1 MPISLLGMRFRLF
14 TLCFAGAAAALT
26 AATSLVPGFTL
37 AYSSPQLHIA
47 LETATALISFL
58 VAYLVYGRF
67 RERKRLD
74 DLMLASALVLIAS
87 TSLVFSAVPHTV
99 PAEGAR
105 NFSVWASVGGAVLGA
120 LTLALAAFA
129 PATRV
134 SSPRRAT
141 VIAALCCIGG
151 LIATASVVGLFANGV
166 DPDIPLALAPDAAH
180 RPILLGH
187 HFLLGTQI
195 VGVLLFIAAALG
207 FIQRGE
213 RDNDEL
219 MRWFAAGAA
228 LSAFARF
235 NYFLFPSLYSD
246 WVFTGDFL
254 RLGFCLLLLAGAAR
268 EIGSYWRRLASMAI
282 LEERRRIARELHDG
296 VAQELAYIVA
306 ESSGSLAAAAERALD
321 ESRRAIAALTR
332 PVDEPLEVALVQ
344 AAEEVAGR
352 VGVQLRIEVGRG
364 AQVSPDEREALIRIV
379 REAITNAGRHGGAE
393 NVSVELSNGN
403 GTLLRI
409 ADDGSGFDTRHTR
422 VGGFGSMSAA
432 PSRRCGSRCGC
443 GCPSHRAG
451 TCPTPS
457 APGAA

>member
-1 MPISLLGMRFRLF
+1 MPISSLECAFGSSP
-14 TLCFAGAAAALT
+14 CAFAGAAAALT

-141 VIAALCCIGG
+141 VIAALCCVGG

-352 VGVQLRIEVGRG
+352 VGVQLRIEVGKG

-422 VGGFGSMSAA
+422 VGGFGLVSMRERTEALGGRFKLS
-432 PSRRCGSRCGC
+432 SD
-443 GCPSHRAG
+443 AG
-451 TCPTPS
+451 EGTRIEVRLP
-457 APGAA
+457 

>member
-1 MPISLLGMRFRLF
+1 MRIRLF
-14 TLCFAGAAAALT
+14 TLAFAGAAAALT
-26 AATSLVPGFTL
+26 AVASLIPGFTL

-74 DLMLASALVLIAS
+74 DLMLACALLLIAT
-87 TSLVFSAVPHTV
+87 TSLVFSALPHTV

-120 LTLALAAFA
+120 FTLALAAFA
-129 PATRV
+129 PAKRV
-134 SSPRRAT
+134 SSPRRAS
-141 VIAALCCIGG
+141 VIAALSCAGA
-151 LIATASVVGLFANGV
+151 LVATASIVALFADGV
-166 DPDIPLALAPDAAH
+166 DPEIPLALSPDAAH

-195 VGVLLFIAAALG
+195 VGVLLFIVAALG

-254 RLGFCLLLLAGAAR
+254 RVGFCLLLLAGAAR
-268 EIGSYWRRLASMAI
+268 EIGSYWRRLASMAV

-306 ESSGSLAAAAERALD
+306 ESSGALAAAAERALD

-332 PVDEPLEVALVQ
+332 PVDEPLEVALIQ

-352 VGVQLRIEVGRG
+352 VGVQLRIEVCGG
-364 AQVSPDEREALIRIV
+364 AEVSPDEREALIRIV

-393 NVSVELSNGN
+393 NVSVELTNGH

-409 ADDGSGFDTRHTR
+409 ADDGSGFDPRHTR
-422 VGGFGSMSAA
+422 VGGFGLVSMRERTEALGGRFRLS
-432 PSRRCGSRCGC
+432 SE
-443 GCPSHRAG
+443 AG
-451 TCPTPS
+451 GGTSIEVRLP
-457 APGAA
+457 

>member
-1 MPISLLGMRFRLF
+1 MRIRLF
-14 TLCFAGAAAALT
+14 TLAFAGPAAALT
-26 AATSLVPGFTL
+26 AAASLIPGFAL

-74 DLMLASALVLIAS
+74 DLMLACALLLIAT
-87 TSLVFSAVPHTV
+87 TSLVFSALPHTV

-120 LTLALAAFA
+120 FTLALAAFA
-129 PATRV
+129 PAKRV
-134 SSPRRAT
+134 SSPRRAS
-141 VIAALCCIGG
+141 VIAALSCAGA
-151 LIATASVVGLFANGV
+151 LVATASIVALFADGV
-166 DPDIPLALAPDAAH
+166 DPEIPLALSPDAAH

-195 VGVLLFIAAALG
+195 VGVLLFIVAALG

-254 RLGFCLLLLAGAAR
+254 RVGFCLLLLAGAAR
-268 EIGSYWRRLASMAI
+268 EIGSYWRRLASMAV
-282 LEERRRIARELHDG
+282 L
-296 VAQELAYIVA
+296 
-306 ESSGSLAAAAERALD
+306 
-321 ESRRAIAALTR
+321 AIAAPASAGR
-332 PVDEPLEVALVQ
+332 SYNRVPFNP
-344 AAEEVAGR
+344 AAEVTLPDVA
-352 VGVQLRIEVGRG
+352 
-364 AQVSPDEREALIRIV
+364 AK
-379 REAITNAGRHGGAE
+379 
-393 NVSVELSNGN
+393 
-403 GTLLRI
+403 
-409 ADDGSGFDTRHTR
+409 
-422 VGGFGSMSAA
+422 
-432 PSRRCGSRCGC
+432 
-443 GCPSHRAG
+443 
-451 TCPTPS
+451 
-457 APGAA
+457 

>member
-1 MPISLLGMRFRLF
+1 
-14 TLCFAGAAAALT
+14 
-26 AATSLVPGFTL
+26 
-37 AYSSPQLHIA
+37 
-47 LETATALISFL
+47 
-58 VAYLVYGRF
+58 
-67 RERKRLD
+67 
-74 DLMLASALVLIAS
+74 
-87 TSLVFSAVPHTV
+87 
-99 PAEGAR
+99 
-105 NFSVWASVGGAVLGA
+105 
-120 LTLALAAFA
+120 
-129 PATRV
+129 
-134 SSPRRAT
+134 

-352 VGVQLRIEVGRG
+352 VGVQLRIDVGRG

-422 VGGFGSMSAA
+422 VGGFGLVSMRERTEALGGRFKLS
-432 PSRRCGSRCGC
+432 SD
-443 GCPSHRAG
+443 AG
-451 TCPTPS
+451 EGTRIEVRLP
-457 APGAA
+457 

>member
-1 MPISLLGMRFRLF
+1 MRFRLF
-14 TLCFAGAAAALT
+14 TLAFAGAAAALT

-141 VIAALCCIGG
+141 LIATLCCIGG

-422 VGGFGSMSAA
+422 VGGFGLVSMRERTEALGGRFKLS
-432 PSRRCGSRCGC
+432 SD
-443 GCPSHRAG
+443 AG
-451 TCPTPS
+451 EGTRIEVRLP
-457 APGAA
+457 

>member
-1 MPISLLGMRFRLF
+1 MRFRLF
-14 TLCFAGAAAALT
+14 TLAFAGAAAALT
-26 AATSLVPGFTL
+26 ATTSLVPGFSL

-47 LETATALISFL
+47 LDTATALISFL
-58 VAYLVYGRF
+58 VGYLVYGRF

-129 PATRV
+129 PSTRV

-141 VIAALCCIGG
+141 VIAALCCVGA
-151 LIATASVVGLFANGV
+151 LIATASVVGLFADGI
-166 DPDIPLALAPDAAH
+166 DPEIPLALSPDATH

-268 EIGSYWRRLASMAI
+268 EIGSYWRRLASMAV

-306 ESSGSLAAAAERALD
+306 ESSGTLAAAAERALD

-352 VGVQLRIEVGRG
+352 VGVQLRIDVGRG
-364 AQVSPDEREALIRIV
+364 ARVSPDEREALIRIV

-403 GTLLRI
+403 GTVLRI
-409 ADDGSGFDTRHTR
+409 VDDGSGFNPRRTRA
-422 VGGFGSMSAA
+422 GGFGLVSMRERTEALGGRFKLS
-432 PSRRCGSRCGC
+432 SG
-443 GCPSHRAG
+443 AG
-451 TCPTPS
+451 EGTRIEVRLP
-457 APGAA
+457 

>member
-1 MPISLLGMRFRLF
+1 MRIRLF
-14 TLCFAGAAAALT
+14 TLAFAGAAAALT
-26 AATSLVPGFTL
+26 AAASLIPGFTL

-74 DLMLASALVLIAS
+74 DLMLACALFLIAT
-87 TSLVFSAVPHTV
+87 TSLVFSALPHTV

-120 LTLALAAFA
+120 FTLALAAFA
-129 PATRV
+129 PAKRV
-134 SSPRRAT
+134 SSPRRAS
-141 VIAALCCIGG
+141 VIAALSCAGA
-151 LIATASVVGLFANGV
+151 LVATASIVALFADGV
-166 DPDIPLALAPDAAH
+166 DPKIPLALSPDAAH

-195 VGVLLFIAAALG
+195 VGVLLFIVAALG

-254 RLGFCLLLLAGAAR
+254 RVGFCLLLLAGAAR
-268 EIGSYWRRLASMAI
+268 EIGSYWRRLASMAV

-306 ESSGSLAAAAERALD
+306 ESSGALAAAAERALD

-332 PVDEPLEVALVQ
+332 PVDEPLEVALIQ

-352 VGVQLRIEVGRG
+352 VGVQLRIEVCGG
-364 AQVSPDEREALIRIV
+364 AEVSPDEREALIRIV

-393 NVSVELSNGN
+393 NVSVELTNGH

-409 ADDGSGFDTRHTR
+409 ADDGSGFDPRHTR
-422 VGGFGSMSAA
+422 VGGFGLVSMRERTEALGGRFRLS
-432 PSRRCGSRCGC
+432 SE
-443 GCPSHRAG
+443 AG
-451 TCPTPS
+451 GGTSIEVRLP
-457 APGAA
+457 

>member
-1 MPISLLGMRFRLF
+1 MRIRLF
-14 TLCFAGAAAALT
+14 TLAFAGAAAALT
-26 AATSLVPGFTL
+26 AAASLVPGVTL
-37 AYSSPQLHIA
+37 AYRSPQLHVA

-67 RERKRLD
+67 RESRRLD
-74 DLMLASALVLIAS
+74 DLMLACALALISA
-87 TSLVFSAVPHTV
+87 TSLVFSALPHTV
-99 PAEGAR
+99 PAEGSR
-105 NFSVWASVGGAVLGA
+105 NFSVWGSVGGAVLGA
-120 LTLALAAFA
+120 LMLALAAFA
-129 PATRV
+129 PPTRV
-134 SSPRRAT
+134 ASPRRAT
-141 VIAALCCIGG
+141 VIAALLCAGA
-151 LIATASVVGLFANGV
+151 LIATGSLVALFADGV
-166 DPDIPLALAPDAAH
+166 DPEIPLGLSPSDAH
-180 RPILLGH
+180 RPILLGQ

-195 VGVLLFIAAALG
+195 VGVLLFIVAALG

-213 RDNDEL
+213 RDGDEL

-268 EIGSYWRRLASMAI
+268 EIGSYWRRLASMAV

-332 PVDEPLEVALVQ
+332 AVDEPLEVALVQ

-352 VGVQLRIEVGRG
+352 VGVQLRVDVSEG
-364 AQVSPDEREALIRIV
+364 ATVSPDKREALIRIV
-379 REAITNAGRHGGAE
+379 REAITNAGRHGGATV
-393 NVSVELSNGN
+393 VSVELANGH

-409 ADDGSGFDTRHTR
+409 VDDGAGFDPAHTR
-422 VGGFGSMSAA
+422 VGGFGLVSMRERAEAVGGRFTLS
-432 PSRRCGSRCGC
+432 SERGS
-443 GCPSHRAG
+443 G
-451 TCPTPS
+451 TKIEVRLP
-457 APGAA
+457 

>member
-1 MPISLLGMRFRLF
+1 MRFRLF
-14 TLCFAGAAAALT
+14 TLAFAGAAAALT

-74 DLMLASALVLIAS
+74 DLVLASALVLIAS

-129 PATRV
+129 PAKRV

-141 VIAALCCIGG
+141 VIAALCCAGA

-166 DPDIPLALAPDAAH
+166 DPDIPLSLAPDAAH

-352 VGVQLRIEVGRG
+352 VGVQLRIDVGKG
-364 AQVSPDEREALIRIV
+364 AEVSPDEREALIRIV

-409 ADDGSGFDTRHTR
+409 ADDGTGFDTRHTR
-422 VGGFGSMSAA
+422 VGGFGLVSMRERTEALGGRFKLS
-432 PSRRCGSRCGC
+432 SD
-443 GCPSHRAG
+443 AG
-451 TCPTPS
+451 EGTRIEVHLP
-457 APGAA
+457 

>member
-1 MPISLLGMRFRLF
+1 MPIFPGGMRFRLF
-14 TLCFAGAAAALT
+14 TLAFAGAAAALT
-26 AATSLVPGFTL
+26 AVASLAPGVTL

-47 LETATALISFL
+47 LETATALIAFL
-58 VAYLVYGRF
+58 VAFLVYGRF

-74 DLMLASALVLIAS
+74 DLVLACALVLIAS
-87 TSLVFSAVPHTV
+87 TSLVFSALPHSV
-99 PAEGAR
+99 PAEGSR
-105 NFSVWASVGGAVLGA
+105 NFSVWASVGGALLGA

-129 PATRV
+129 PSTRV

-141 VIAALCCIGG
+141 VIAALSCVGA
-151 LIATASVVGLFANGV
+151 LIATASVVALFGNGV
-166 DPDIPLALAPDAAH
+166 DPEIPLDLSPDAAH

-195 VGVLLFIAAALG
+195 VGVLLFIVASLG

-268 EIGSYWRRLASMAI
+268 EIGSYWRRLASMAV

-306 ESSGSLAAAAERALD
+306 ESSGALAASAERALD

-332 PVDEPLEVALVQ
+332 PVDEPLELALVQ

-352 VGVQLRIEVGRG
+352 VGVQLRIDVCKGTR
-364 AQVSPDEREALIRIV
+364 VSPDEREALIRIV

-393 NVSVELSNGN
+393 NVSVELTNGH
-403 GTLLRI
+403 GTFLRI
-409 ADDGSGFDTRHTR
+409 ADDGSGFDPAHTR
-422 VGGFGSMSAA
+422 VGGFGLVSMRERTEALGGRFKLSSAA
-432 PSRRCGSRCGC
+432 GD
-443 GCPSHRAG
+443 G
-451 TCPTPS
+451 TRIEVRLP
-457 APGAA
+457 

>member
-1 MPISLLGMRFRLF
+1 MRFRLF
-14 TLCFAGAAAALT
+14 TLAFAGAAAALT
-26 AATSLVPGFTL
+26 ATTSLVPGFTL

-58 VAYLVYGRF
+58 IAFLVYGRF

-74 DLMLASALVLIAS
+74 DLMLASALLLIAS

-105 NFSVWASVGGAVLGA
+105 NFSVWASVGGALLGA

-141 VIAALCCIGG
+141 AIAALSCAGA
-151 LIATASVVGLFANGV
+151 LIATASVVGLFADGI

-195 VGVLLFIAAALG
+195 VGVLLFIVAALG

-268 EIGSYWRRLASMAI
+268 EIGSYWRRLASMTV

-352 VGVQLRIEVGRG
+352 VGVQLQIDIGKG
-364 AQVSPDEREALIRIV
+364 AEVSPDEREALIRIV

-393 NVSVELSNGN
+393 HVAVELSNGN

-409 ADDGSGFDTRHTR
+409 ADDGSGFDPGHTR
-422 VGGFGSMSAA
+422 VGGFGVVSMRERTEALGGRFKLS
-432 PSRRCGSRCGC
+432 SE
-443 GCPSHRAG
+443 AG
-451 TCPTPS
+451 KGTRIEVRLP
-457 APGAA
+457 

>member
-1 MPISLLGMRFRLF
+1 VPISLLGMRFRLF

-26 AATSLVPGFTL
+26 ATTSLVPGFTL

-141 VIAALCCIGG
+141 VIAALCCVGG

-409 ADDGSGFDTRHTR
+409 VDDGSGFNPRHTR
-422 VGGFGSMSAA
+422 VGGFGLVSMRERTEALGGRFKLS
-432 PSRRCGSRCGC
+432 SD
-443 GCPSHRAG
+443 AG
-451 TCPTPS
+451 EGTRIEVRLP
-457 APGAA
+457 

>member
-1 MPISLLGMRFRLF
+1 MRFRLF

-141 VIAALCCIGG
+141 LIAALCCIGG

-352 VGVQLRIEVGRG
+352 VGVQLRIDVGKG
-364 AQVSPDEREALIRIV
+364 SEVSPDEREALIRIV

-393 NVSVELSNGN
+393 NVSLELSNGN

-422 VGGFGSMSAA
+422 VGGFGLVSMRERTEALGGRFKLS
-432 PSRRCGSRCGC
+432 SE
-443 GCPSHRAG
+443 AG
-451 TCPTPS
+451 EGTRIEVRLP
-457 APGAA
+457 

>member
-1 MPISLLGMRFRLF
+1 MRFRLF
-14 TLCFAGAAAALT
+14 TLAFAGAAAALT

-129 PATRV
+129 PAKRV

-141 VIAALCCIGG
+141 VIAALCCAGA

-352 VGVQLRIEVGRG
+352 VGVQLRIDVGKG
-364 AQVSPDEREALIRIV
+364 AEVSPDEREALIRIV

-393 NVSVELSNGN
+393 NVCVELSNGN

-409 ADDGSGFDTRHTR
+409 ADDGAGFDTRHTR
-422 VGGFGSMSAA
+422 LGGFGLVSMRERTEALGGRFKLSSDA
-432 PSRRCGSRCGC
+432 G
-443 GCPSHRAG
+443 AG
-451 TCPTPS
+451 TRIEVHLP
-457 APGAA
+457 

>member
-1 MPISLLGMRFRLF
+1 MRFRLF
-14 TLCFAGAAAALT
+14 TLAFAGAAAALT

-129 PATRV
+129 PAKRV

-141 VIAALCCIGG
+141 VIAALCCAGA

-352 VGVQLRIEVGRG
+352 VGVQLRIDVGKG
-364 AQVSPDEREALIRIV
+364 AEVSPDEREALIRIV

-409 ADDGSGFDTRHTR
+409 ADDGTGFDTRHTR
-422 VGGFGSMSAA
+422 VGGFGLVSMRERTEALGGRFKLS
-432 PSRRCGSRCGC
+432 SD
-443 GCPSHRAG
+443 AG
-451 TCPTPS
+451 EGTRIEVHLP
-457 APGAA
+457 

>member
-1 MPISLLGMRFRLF
+1 MPIFLGGMRFRLF
-14 TLCFAGAAAALT
+14 TLAFAGAAAALT
-26 AATSLVPGFTL
+26 AVASLAPGVTL

-47 LETATALISFL
+47 LETATALIAFL
-58 VAYLVYGRF
+58 VAFLVYGRF

-74 DLMLASALVLIAS
+74 DLVLACALVLIAS
-87 TSLVFSAVPHTV
+87 TSLVFSALPHSV
-99 PAEGAR
+99 PAEGSR
-105 NFSVWASVGGAVLGA
+105 NFSVWASVGGALLGA
-120 LTLALAAFA
+120 LTLALAAFS
-129 PATRV
+129 PSTRV

-141 VIAALCCIGG
+141 VIAALSCVGA
-151 LIATASVVGLFANGV
+151 LIATASVVALFGNGV
-166 DPDIPLALAPDAAH
+166 DPDIPLDLSPDAAH

-195 VGVLLFIAAALG
+195 VGVLLFIVASLG

-268 EIGSYWRRLASMAI
+268 EIGSYWRRLASMAV

-306 ESSGSLAAAAERALD
+306 ESSGALAAAAERALD

-332 PVDEPLEVALVQ
+332 PVDEPLELALVQ

-352 VGVQLRIEVGRG
+352 VGVQLRIDVCKGTR
-364 AQVSPDEREALIRIV
+364 VSPDEREALIRIV

-393 NVSVELSNGN
+393 NVSVELTNGH
-403 GTLLRI
+403 GTSLRI
-409 ADDGSGFDTRHTR
+409 ADDGSGFDPAHTR
-422 VGGFGSMSAA
+422 VGGFGLVSMRERTEALGGRFKLASAA
-432 PSRRCGSRCGC
+432 GD
-443 GCPSHRAG
+443 G
-451 TCPTPS
+451 TCIEVRLP
-457 APGAA
+457 

>member
-1 MPISLLGMRFRLF
+1 MRFRLF

-26 AATSLVPGFTL
+26 ALTSLVPGFTL

-393 NVSVELSNGN
+393 NVSVELTNGN
-403 GTLLRI
+403 GTSLRI
-409 ADDGSGFDTRHTR
+409 ADDGSGFDPAHTR
-422 VGGFGSMSAA
+422 VGGFGLVSMRERTEALGGRFRLSSEA
-432 PSRRCGSRCGC
+432 G
-443 GCPSHRAG
+443 AG
-451 TCPTPS
+451 TRIEVRLP
-457 APGAA
+457 

>member
-1 MPISLLGMRFRLF
+1 MRFRLF
-14 TLCFAGAAAALT
+14 TLAFAGAAAALT
-26 AATSLVPGFTL
+26 ATTSLVPGFTL

-141 VIAALCCIGG
+141 VIAALCCVGG

-409 ADDGSGFDTRHTR
+409 ADDGSGFNTRHTR
-422 VGGFGSMSAA
+422 VGGFGLVSMRERTEALGGRFKLS
-432 PSRRCGSRCGC
+432 SD
-443 GCPSHRAG
+443 AG
-451 TCPTPS
+451 EGTRIEVRLP
-457 APGAA
+457 

>member
-1 MPISLLGMRFRLF
+1 MRSRLF
-14 TLCFAGAAAALT
+14 TLAFAGAAAALT

-74 DLMLASALVLIAS
+74 DLMLASALALIAS

-141 VIAALCCIGG
+141 LIAALCCVGG

-332 PVDEPLEVALVQ
+332 PVDEPLAVALVQ

-352 VGVQLRIEVGRG
+352 VGVQLRIDVGKG
-364 AQVSPDEREALIRIV
+364 AEVSPDEREALIRIV

-422 VGGFGSMSAA
+422 VGGFGLVSMRERTEALGGRFKLS
-432 PSRRCGSRCGC
+432 SE
-443 GCPSHRAG
+443 AG
-451 TCPTPS
+451 EGTRIEVRLP
-457 APGAA
+457 

>member
-1 MPISLLGMRFRLF
+1 LHADFPGGMRIRDF
-14 TLCFAGAAAALT
+14 TLTSAAFAAGMT
-26 AATSLVPGFTL
+26 AVASLVPGASL
-37 AYSSPQLHIA
+37 AYRSPQLHVA

-58 VAYLVYGRF
+58 VAYLVFGRF
-67 RERKRLD
+67 RESKRLD
-74 DLMLASALVLIAS
+74 DLMLVCALVLIAS
-87 TSLVFSAVPHTV
+87 TSLVFSALPHTV

-129 PATRV
+129 PSRRV
-134 SSPRRAT
+134 ASPRRAS
-141 VIAALCCIGG
+141 VIAALSCAGAI
-151 LIATASVVGLFANGV
+151 IATGSICALFADGV
-166 DPDIPLALAPDAAH
+166 DPEIPLGLSPSDAH
-180 RPILLGH
+180 RPILLGQ

-195 VGVLLFIAAALG
+195 VGVLLFLIAALG
-207 FIQRGE
+207 FLQRGE
-213 RDNDEL
+213 RDKDEL
-219 MRWFAAGAA
+219 MRWFAAGSI

-268 EIGSYWRRLASMAI
+268 EIGSYWRRLASVAV

-306 ESSGSLAAAAERALD
+306 EARGPLAAAAERALD

-332 PVDEPLEVALVQ
+332 SVDEPLEVALVQ

-352 VGVQLRIEVGRG
+352 VGIQLRVHVSEG
-364 AQVSPDEREALIRIV
+364 ADVTPDEREALIRIV
-379 REAITNAGRHGGAE
+379 REAITNAGRHGGATT
-393 NVSVELSNGN
+393 VSVELANGN

-409 ADDGSGFDTRHTR
+409 ADDGTGFEPGNTRAA
-422 VGGFGSMSAA
+422 GFGLVSMRERAEALGGRFTLKSEV
-432 PSRRCGSRCGC
+432 GS
-443 GCPSHRAG
+443 G
-451 TCPTPS
+451 TRIEVRLP
-457 APGAA
+457 

>member
-1 MPISLLGMRFRLF
+1 VPISLLGMRFRLF
-14 TLCFAGAAAALT
+14 TLCFAGAAATLT
-26 AATSLVPGFTL
+26 AATSLVPGFAL

-379 REAITNAGRHGGAE
+379 REAITHAGRHGGAE

-422 VGGFGSMSAA
+422 VGGFGLVSMRERTEALGGRFKLS
-432 PSRRCGSRCGC
+432 SD
-443 GCPSHRAG
+443 AG
-451 TCPTPS
+451 EGTRIEVRLP
-457 APGAA
+457 

>member
-1 MPISLLGMRFRLF
+1 MRFRLF
-14 TLCFAGAAAALT
+14 TLAFAGAAAALT
-26 AATSLVPGFTL
+26 ATTSLVPGFSL

-47 LETATALISFL
+47 LDTATALISFL

-74 DLMLASALVLIAS
+74 DLMLASALALIAS

-99 PAEGAR
+99 PAEGVR

-141 VIAALCCIGG
+141 VIAALCCLGA
-151 LIATASVVGLFANGV
+151 LIATASVVGLFADGV
-166 DPDIPLALAPDAAH
+166 DPEIPLALAPDAAH

-195 VGVLLFIAAALG
+195 VGVLLCIAAALG
-207 FIQRGE
+207 FIQRG
-213 RDNDEL
+213 
-219 MRWFAAGAA
+219 
-228 LSAFARF
+228 
-235 NYFLFPSLYSD
+235 
-246 WVFTGDFL
+246 
-254 RLGFCLLLLAGAAR
+254 
-268 EIGSYWRRLASMAI
+268 
-282 LEERRRIARELHDG
+282 
-296 VAQELAYIVA
+296 
-306 ESSGSLAAAAERALD
+306 ERALD

-409 ADDGSGFDTRHTR
+409 VDDGSGFNPRRTR
-422 VGGFGSMSAA
+422 VGGFGLVSM
-432 PSRRCGSRCGC
+432 RE
-443 GCPSHRAG
+443 RAEALGGRFKLSSNAGEG
-451 TCPTPS
+451 TRIEVRLP
-457 APGAA
+457 

>member
-1 MPISLLGMRFRLF
+1 MRFRLF
-14 TLCFAGAAAALT
+14 TLAFAGAAASLT
-26 AATSLVPGFTL
+26 ATTSLVPGFTL

-74 DLMLASALVLIAS
+74 DLMLACALVLIAT

-141 VIAALCCIGG
+141 VIAALCCAGA

-180 RPILLGH
+180 RPIRLGH

-268 EIGSYWRRLASMAI
+268 EIGSYWRRLASMAV

-352 VGVQLRIEVGRG
+352 VGVQLRIDVGRG
-364 AQVSPDEREALIRIV
+364 AEVSPDEREALIRIV

-422 VGGFGSMSAA
+422 VGGFGLVSMRERTEALGGRFKLS
-432 PSRRCGSRCGC
+432 SN
-443 GCPSHRAG
+443 AG
-451 TCPTPS
+451 EGTRIEVRLP
-457 APGAA
+457 

>member
-1 MPISLLGMRFRLF
+1 MRFRLF
-14 TLCFAGAAAALT
+14 TLAFAGAAAALT
-26 AATSLVPGFTL
+26 AATSLVPGFAL

-129 PATRV
+129 PAKRV

-141 VIAALCCIGG
+141 VIAALCCAGA

-352 VGVQLRIEVGRG
+352 VGVQLRIDVGKG
-364 AQVSPDEREALIRIV
+364 AEVSPDEREALIRIV

-403 GTLLRI
+403 GILLRI
-409 ADDGSGFDTRHTR
+409 ADDGAGFDIRHTR
-422 VGGFGSMSAA
+422 VGGFGLVSMRERTEALGGRFKLSSDA
-432 PSRRCGSRCGC
+432 G
-443 GCPSHRAG
+443 AG
-451 TCPTPS
+451 TRIEVHLP
-457 APGAA
+457 

>member
-1 MPISLLGMRFRLF
+1 MRFRLF

-26 AATSLVPGFTL
+26 AATSLVPGFAL

-422 VGGFGSMSAA
+422 VGGLGLVSMRERTEALGGRFKLS
-432 PSRRCGSRCGC
+432 SD
-443 GCPSHRAG
+443 AG
-451 TCPTPS
+451 EGTRIEVCLP
-457 APGAA
+457 

>member
-1 MPISLLGMRFRLF
+1 MRIRLF

-26 AATSLVPGFTL
+26 ATASLAPGFTL
-37 AYSSPQLHIA
+37 AYSSPQLHVA

-58 VAYLVYGRF
+58 VAFLVYGRF
-67 RERKRLD
+67 RERKRVD
-74 DLMLASALVLIAS
+74 DLMLACALLIIAS
-87 TSLVFSAVPHTV
+87 TSLVFSALPHTV

-105 NFSVWASVGGAVLGA
+105 NFSVWGSVGGAVLGA

-129 PATRV
+129 PSTRV
-134 SSPRRAT
+134 ASQRRAT
-141 VIAALCCIGG
+141 VLGALLCAGA
-151 LIATASVVGLFANGV
+151 LIATGSIVALFADGV
-166 DPDIPLALAPDAAH
+166 DPGIPLSLSPEASH
-180 RPILLGH
+180 RPILLGQ

-195 VGVLLFIAAALG
+195 VGVLLFIVAALG

-213 RDNDEL
+213 REQDEL

-268 EIGSYWRRLASMAI
+268 EIGSYWRRLASLAV

-306 ESSGSLAAAAERALD
+306 ESDGQLAAAAERALD

-352 VGVQLRIEVGRG
+352 VGVQLRVDVCEG
-364 AQVSPDEREALIRIV
+364 ARVSPDEREALIRIV
-379 REAITNAGRHGGAE
+379 REAITNAGRHGGAT
-393 NVSVELSNGN
+393 NVSVELSNGS

-409 ADDGSGFDTRHTR
+409 ADDGEGFDPAHTR
-422 VGGFGSMSAA
+422 AGGFGLVSM
-432 PSRRCGSRCGC
+432 RE
-443 GCPSHRAG
+443 RAESLGGRFTLSSESG
-451 TCPTPS
+451 TGTKIEVRLP
-457 APGAA
+457 

>member
-1 MPISLLGMRFRLF
+1 VPISLLGMRFRLF

-26 AATSLVPGFTL
+26 ALTSLVPGFTL

-134 SSPRRAT
+134 SSPRRGT

-393 NVSVELSNGN
+393 NVSVELSNGS

-409 ADDGSGFDTRHTR
+409 TDDGSGFDTRHTR
-422 VGGFGSMSAA
+422 VGGFGLVSMRERTEALGGRFKLS
-432 PSRRCGSRCGC
+432 SD
-443 GCPSHRAG
+443 AG
-451 TCPTPS
+451 EGTRIEVRLP
-457 APGAA
+457 

>member
-1 MPISLLGMRFRLF
+1 MRFRLF
-14 TLCFAGAAAALT
+14 TLAFAGAAAAVT
-26 AATSLVPGFTL
+26 ATTSLLPGFSL

-47 LETATALISFL
+47 LDTATALISFL

-74 DLMLASALVLIAS
+74 DLMLASALALIAS

-129 PATRV
+129 PSTRV

-141 VIAALCCIGG
+141 VIAAFCCVGA
-151 LIATASVVGLFANGV
+151 LIATASVVGLFADGI
-166 DPDIPLALAPDAAH
+166 DPEIPLALSPDATH

-268 EIGSYWRRLASMAI
+268 EIGSYWRRLASMAV

-306 ESSGSLAAAAERALD
+306 ESSGTLAAAAERALD

-352 VGVQLRIEVGRG
+352 VGVQLRIDVGRG
-364 AQVSPDEREALIRIV
+364 ARVSPDEREALIRIV

-409 ADDGSGFDTRHTR
+409 VDDGSGFNPRRTR
-422 VGGFGSMSAA
+422 VGGFGLVSMRERTEALGGRFKLS
-432 PSRRCGSRCGC
+432 SG
-443 GCPSHRAG
+443 AG
-451 TCPTPS
+451 EGTRIEVRLP
-457 APGAA
+457 

>member
-1 MPISLLGMRFRLF
+1 MRFRLF
-14 TLCFAGAAAALT
+14 TLAFAGAAAALT
-26 AATSLVPGFTL
+26 AAASLVPGFTL

-87 TSLVFSAVPHTV
+87 TSLVFSALPHTV

-120 LTLALAAFA
+120 LTLALAAFV
-129 PATRV
+129 PAKRV

-141 VIAALCCIGG
+141 VIAALSCAGA
-151 LIATASVVGLFANGV
+151 LIATASVVGLFADGV
-166 DPDIPLALAPDAAH
+166 DPDIPLALSPDATH

-195 VGVLLFIAAALG
+195 VGVLLFIVAALG

-254 RLGFCLLLLAGAAR
+254 RVGFCLLLLAGAAR
-268 EIGSYWRRLASMAI
+268 EIGSYWRRLASMAV

-306 ESSGSLAAAAERALD
+306 ESNGSLAAAAERALD

-332 PVDEPLEVALVQ
+332 PVDEPLGVALVQ

-352 VGVQLRIEVGRG
+352 VGVQLRIDIGTG
-364 AQVSPDEREALIRIV
+364 AEVSPDEREALIRIV
-379 REAITNAGRHGGAE
+379 REAITNAGRHGGAG

-409 ADDGSGFDTRHTR
+409 ADDGSGFDPGHTR
-422 VGGFGSMSAA
+422 VGGFGLVSMRERTEALGGRFKVS
-432 PSRRCGSRCGC
+432 SE
-443 GCPSHRAG
+443 AG
-451 TCPTPS
+451 EGTRIEVRLP
-457 APGAA
+457 

>member
-1 MPISLLGMRFRLF
+1 MRFRLF
-14 TLCFAGAAAALT
+14 TLAFAGAAAALT

-141 VIAALCCIGG
+141 VIAALCCVGG

-393 NVSVELSNGN
+393 NVSVELSNGS

-409 ADDGSGFDTRHTR
+409 TDDGSGFDTRHTR
-422 VGGFGSMSAA
+422 VGGFGLVSMRERTEALGGRFKLS
-432 PSRRCGSRCGC
+432 SD
-443 GCPSHRAG
+443 AG
-451 TCPTPS
+451 EGTRIEVRLP
-457 APGAA
+457 

>member
-1 MPISLLGMRFRLF
+1 MRFRLF
-14 TLCFAGAAAALT
+14 TLAFAGAAAALT
-26 AATSLVPGFTL
+26 ATTSLVPGFSL

-47 LETATALISFL
+47 LDTATALISFL

-129 PATRV
+129 PSTRV

-141 VIAALCCIGG
+141 VIAALCCVGA
-151 LIATASVVGLFANGV
+151 LIATASVVGLFADGI
-166 DPDIPLALAPDAAH
+166 DPEIPLALSPDATH

-268 EIGSYWRRLASMAI
+268 EIGSYWRRLASMAV

-306 ESSGSLAAAAERALD
+306 ESSGTLAAAAERALD

-352 VGVQLRIEVGRG
+352 VGVQLRIDVGRG
-364 AQVSPDEREALIRIV
+364 ARVSPDEREALIRIV

-403 GTLLRI
+403 GTVLCI
-409 ADDGSGFDTRHTR
+409 VDDGSGFNPRRTRA
-422 VGGFGSMSAA
+422 GGFGLVSMRERTEALGGRFKLS
-432 PSRRCGSRCGC
+432 SG
-443 GCPSHRAG
+443 AG
-451 TCPTPS
+451 EGTRIEVRLP
-457 APGAA
+457 